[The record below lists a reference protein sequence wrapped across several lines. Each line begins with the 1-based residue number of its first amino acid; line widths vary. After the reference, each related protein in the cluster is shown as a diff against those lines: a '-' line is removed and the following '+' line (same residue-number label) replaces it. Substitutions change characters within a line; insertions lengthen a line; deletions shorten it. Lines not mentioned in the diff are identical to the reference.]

1 MLLVAEHPALGW
13 GVSMANTKPIGV
25 AYADQN
31 IEGADLVE
39 ATKVYASSQLGY
51 TTDSYRTV
59 TQTGNK
65 ASGVTINAPCGTI
78 TTANAQMAPG
88 AEVAF
93 VVTNNQISSLDT
105 VIINIASGATATFA
119 YLIAVVTVQDGSFTV
134 NLTNQSNNAYTDTLK
149 INFSIIHVQP
159 Y

>member
-1 MLLVAEHPALGW
+1 MLLVAEPLALGW

-59 TQTGNK
+59 TQTGNW
-65 ASGVTINAPCGTI
+65 A
-78 TTANAQMAPG
+78 
-88 AEVAF
+88 
-93 VVTNNQISSLDT
+93 
-105 VIINIASGATATFA
+105 
-119 YLIAVVTVQDGSFTV
+119 
-134 NLTNQSNNAYTDTLK
+134 
-149 INFSIIHVQP
+149 
-159 Y
+159 